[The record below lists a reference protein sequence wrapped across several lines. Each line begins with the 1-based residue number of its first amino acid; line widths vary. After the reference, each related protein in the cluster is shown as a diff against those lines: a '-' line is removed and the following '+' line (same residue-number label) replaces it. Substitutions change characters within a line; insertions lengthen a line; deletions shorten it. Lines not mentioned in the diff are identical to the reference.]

1 MNSKSVEN
9 VNEKSAMNDGNGE
22 QPVVGK
28 KSLKDVV
35 NDGLEEK
42 GKGKDMWLW

>member
-1 MNSKSVEN
+1 MSSKSVEN
-9 VNEKSAMNDGNGE
+9 VNEKSAMNISNGE
-22 QPVVGK
+22 QPAIVK